1 MLQLPNVHVDKSV
14 DGAKV
19 SGGIQTGATYVDTTI
34 AANNCST
41 CHSGDYDG
49 WMQTPHAEAWPT
61 LMNSGHA
68 SDSCKPCHSAGAG
81 EPSIFPSTGL
91 NVTTN
96 LPTYLQ
102 NVTCQTCHGPA
113 SNHIAAPSDTT
124 AKQENIT
131 MILSASLCGSCHN
144 AGGNISSDHHPTY
157 DEWQLSGHNTSAAIQ
172 AAVGS
177 NPACLNCHDA
187 WNEIQMLETNTT
199 RTTVRSAGEDA
210 PVTLEISCPVCHDPH
225 GPGSGYAQLRVPVDQ
240 LCQKCHTQGDAAPG
254 VAVHHPQAEV
264 RNGSA
269 GVVVGIPTSDFMP
282 SVPCADC
289 HMATNNAGLPNHTF
303 MPNTAACVSCHSTGE
318 FPDNATA
325 QAYID
330 MIAART
336 NENLAVVS
344 PLVTQAGSLVKQMA
358 GNRSD
363 VLTTYRGQYNV
374 SLYDH
379 DVVSN
384 DMSSGNHNP
393 GLTMALLNDSLA
405 KANAVIANLTPPDK
419 ITGITATPSGSD
431 KIVVSWTASTATDFA
446 KYRIYV
452 LTSSAT
458 NITSSTWVV
467 EITDKATANYTVEN
481 QKAGTY
487 YVYVTAVDSNGN
499 EITNTVTGNA
509 VTLQA
514 KSTGLSAE
522 ILAGIII
529 LIAAIVIVAAAVMM
543 RRRKGE
549 EPKEP
554 EKKEE

>member
-1 MLQLPNVHVDKSV
+1 MLQLPNVHVDKSA
-14 DGAKV
+14 DGARV
-19 SGGIQTGATYVDTTI
+19 AGGIQAGATYVNTTDPSY
-34 AANNCST
+34 NCSL
-41 CHSGDYDG
+41 CHSTEYNG
-49 WMQTPHAEAWPT
+49 WMQTPHAVAWPA
-61 LMNSGHA
+61 LMSSGHA
-68 SDSCKPCHSAGAG
+68 SNSCKPCHSAGAG
-81 EPSIFPSTGL
+81 QPSIFPTTGL

-113 SNHIAAPSDTT
+113 SNHINATDPASR
-124 AKQENIT
+124 QENIT
-131 MILSASLCGSCHN
+131 MILSSSLCGSCHN
-144 AGGNISSDHHPTY
+144 AGGNISSTHHPTY

-177 NPACLNCHDA
+177 NPSCSNCHDA

-199 RTTVRSAGEDA
+199 RTTLRSAGEDA
-210 PVTLEISCPVCHDPH
+210 PLTLEISCPVCHDPH

-240 LCQKCHTQGDAAPG
+240 LCQRCHNQQGAAPG
-254 VAVHHPQAEV
+254 KAVHHPQAEV
-264 RNGSA
+264 RNGTA
-269 GVVVGIPTSDFMP
+269 GIVVGIPTIDFMP

-303 MPNTAACVSCHSTGE
+303 MPNTAACVSCHSTDQ
-318 FPDNATA
+318 FPDNASA

-336 NENLAVVS
+336 NENLTVVT
-344 PLVTQAGSLVKQMA
+344 PLVNQAGSLVKQMA

-363 VLTTYRGQYNV
+363 VLNTYRGQYNISV
-374 SLYDH
+374 YDH

-384 DMSSGNHNP
+384 DLSSGNHNP
-393 GLTMALLNDSLA
+393 GLTSALLNDSLA
-405 KANAVIANLTPPDK
+405 KANSVIANLTPPDK
-419 ITGITATPSGSD
+419 ITGITVTASGSD
-431 KIVVSWTASTATDFA
+431 KIVITWTATTATDFA

-458 NITSSTWVV
+458 NITSSTSVV
-467 EITDKATANYTVEN
+467 ELTDKATVNYTLEN

-487 YVYVTAVDSNGN
+487 YVYVTAVDTNGN
-499 EITNTVTGNA
+499 EITNTVSGTA

-514 KSTGLSAE
+514 KSAGLSTE
-522 ILAGIII
+522 LLAGIII

-554 EKKEE
+554 ENKEE